1 MCLLLL
7 PIRISHSHPPCSS
20 HHFFSMLVLFSDHGP
35 NFYIVLTDEIN
46 EAEVSREE
54 VCFAKVIEGQA
65 ILDYI
70 ADHSHYNNGISSK
83 TYRVG
88 IESIRMME
96 AVEENDAAIQWQ
108 PASQRAIE
116 YRVLE
121 D

>member
-1 MCLLLL
+1 MVVLVVVADTNLS
-7 PIRISHSHPPCSS
+7 PTCSS
-20 HHFFSMLVLFSDHGP
+20 HHFFFMLVLFSDHGP

>member
-1 MCLLLL
+1 MVVVVADTNLS
-7 PIRISHSHPPCSS
+7 PTCSL
-20 HHFFSMLVLFSDHGP
+20 HRFFSMLVLFSDHGP